1 MVTQYARE
9 DATNSELD
17 AKQIVTNSGLTSAQ
31 RDELI
36 AQFVEIQLDNKD
48 TQSLYELASEYVT
61 NSFDRLT
68 DSEIKERIESLY
80 DEELYDELV
89 NNVTNEIAQPKVTI
103 TPQELEGDISTVT
116 DDDYADKV
124 DTFVGNMVAS
134 DDNVFT
140 HDSEG
145 C

>member
-1 MVTQYARE
+1 MMFT
-9 DATNSELD
+9 
-17 AKQIVTNSGLTSAQ
+17 K
-31 RDELI
+31 DELETI
-36 AQFVEIQLDNKD
+36 LYSLEGYIQGNDDDKLC
-48 TQSLYELASEYVT
+48 
-61 NSFDRLT
+61 
-68 DSEIKERIESLY
+68 
-80 DEELYDELV
+80 DELV
-89 NNVTNEIAQPKVTI
+89 TICDKIIEELAPAVTI
-103 TPQELEGDISTVT
+103 TPSKVTIT

>member
-1 MVTQYARE
+1 MFTKH
-9 DATNSELD
+9 ELET
-17 AKQIVTNSGLTSAQ
+17 ILFSLEGY
-31 RDELI
+31 
-36 AQFVEIQLDNKD
+36 IQGNDDDKLC
-48 TQSLYELASEYVT
+48 
-61 NSFDRLT
+61 
-68 DSEIKERIESLY
+68 
-80 DEELYDELV
+80 DELV
-89 NNVTNEIAQPKVTI
+89 VICDKIIEELAPAVTI
-103 TPQELEGDISTVT
+103 TPSKVTVT